1 MCLAVPG
8 RILSLSGSELAR
20 AARVDFGGAV
30 REVSL
35 AFVPEAQ
42 LGDYVVVH
50 VGVAISRLDEEEAA
64 ATLQLLGQL
73 GEEAG
78 ADTAAERAEGADS
91 AAAAR
96 PPAAARTRG

>member
-1 MCLAVPG
+1 M
-8 RILSLSGSELAR
+8 
-20 AARVDFGGAV
+20 ARVEFGGAL

-50 VGVAISRLDEEEAA
+50 VGVAISRLDEREAE

-73 GEEAG
+73 GEEPESLA
-78 ADTAAERAEGADS
+78 AAEVAD
-91 AAAAR
+91 R
-96 PPAAARTRG
+96 